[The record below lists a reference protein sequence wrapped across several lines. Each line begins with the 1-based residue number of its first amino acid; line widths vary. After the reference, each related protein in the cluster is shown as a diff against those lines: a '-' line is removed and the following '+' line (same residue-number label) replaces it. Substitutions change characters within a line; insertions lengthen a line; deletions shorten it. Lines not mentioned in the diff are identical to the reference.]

1 MILSYGILRGIW
13 TARNK
18 LMFEDK
24 ILDWNVQFQLILHRH
39 TLRLKASSKNFTYTS
54 NNLIRGTDGNLS
66 WTNK

>member
-39 TLRLKASSKNFTYTS
+39 TLRLKASSNNFTYTS